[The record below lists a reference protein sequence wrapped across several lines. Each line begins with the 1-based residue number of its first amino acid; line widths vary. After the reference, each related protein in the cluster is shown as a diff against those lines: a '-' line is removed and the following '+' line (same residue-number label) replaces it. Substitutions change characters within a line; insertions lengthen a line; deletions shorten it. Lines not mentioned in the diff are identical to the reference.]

1 MVENEG
7 LTCGLRLEEERI
19 EIWAPSIPSTKWGG
33 GQNRCKGASGLSG
46 TNRGSRQILGNQGVW
61 NGRWERGSG
70 ERLDHAGP

>member
-33 GQNRCKGASGLSG
+33 GDKTDAKVQVA
-46 TNRGSRQILGNQGVW
+46 
-61 NGRWERGSG
+61 
-70 ERLDHAGP
+70 